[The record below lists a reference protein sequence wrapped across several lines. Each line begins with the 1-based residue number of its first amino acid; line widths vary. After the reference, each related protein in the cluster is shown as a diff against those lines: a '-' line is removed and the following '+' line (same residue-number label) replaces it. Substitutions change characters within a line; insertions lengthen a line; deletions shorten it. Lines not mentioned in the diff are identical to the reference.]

1 MVKGSRFVRCA
12 RVHPSSTV
20 AIDVTRYIKWSTYI
34 KKLVA
39 EALQSHYYIPR
50 CWNLPAEGFGPRA
63 GPFPGSSTC
72 TDAKEAGT
80 SRNLPLEAKHRWPKT
95 RISILQN
102 QKEFRSVQYIIT
114 KAVDVLSIRRVRAR
128 LSKLQRFLGA
138 RTLGKLSP
146 IEAGED
152 MRKCDCQ

>member
-12 RVHPSSTV
+12 RVHPSTV

-50 CWNLPAEGFGPRA
+50 CWNVSAGGSGPRA

-80 SRNLPLEAKHRWPKT
+80 SRNLQLEAKHRWLKT
-95 RISILQN
+95 RISILKN
-102 QKEFRSVQYIIT
+102 QKEFRSVQYMIT
-114 KAVDVLSIRRVRAR
+114 KVVDVLSSRRVRTRFTEAPKIPRGAHAR
-128 LSKLQRFLGA
+128 KALSHRSGGGYAK
-138 RTLGKLSP
+138 
-146 IEAGED
+146 
-152 MRKCDCQ
+152 M